1 MPKQKINTPISHFR
15 YRLYQVLIVLF
26 FTSGLITSYFLGKLD
41 VQNNLSEQRVKVVSE
56 LSTVRAKLEG
66 IITSTFSITQGI
78 VHTISI
84 QGGIKPSYFEP
95 LGLRALK
102 ENRYIRHIA
111 IAPNNTI
118 SMVYP
123 LAGNESAIGLNYNT
137 FLPQRESIYRA
148 KSRGQAVLAGPT
160 KLVQGGEA
168 LILRQPVFTQLDDTS
183 SYWGVVSI
191 VAFIN
196 PMLFDGGVTSS
207 KTLNIA
213 IIGRDGLG
221 LSGEMIA
228 GDPKVFNKNPVLQ
241 EVIVPGGSWFLA
253 ATPRLG
259 WVQPLIVESWYFW
272 IVCVNAL
279 VISVFVML
287 LLKKNYQIRQK
298 NSILAHEIDVRRK
311 VESELALNEVKY
323 RNLVEDMR
331 DVVIRLDISGTVI
344 YCSPSIFHFC
354 GLSVDQLLG
363 KTLSSF
369 IESSDE
375 TSLFYKFLESVV
387 SDDNQHTTEIRFS
400 PCYSKQ
406 IIVELSVKLIRR
418 HDGSPESFH
427 CVLRDVTE
435 RKKMQEELVRS
446 KDAAESANR
455 MKTAFLANMSH
466 EIRTPMNSIQGFSN
480 LLLSRDIDKERM
492 RAYLELINKSSQNL
506 LNVISDII
514 DVSVIESGHLKISP
528 KVTNLNSLLDNL
540 FSMHWDSAQAKGL
553 SLSVQKGL
561 TNELSTIEVDEY
573 RLTQVLS
580 NLVGNAIKFTKQG
593 SVRFGYYLNEG
604 TVMFSVSDTGIGIP
618 SDFKDVVFERFRQVD
633 EYYSRSQGGTGLG
646 LSISKALVEAMGG
659 EIWLESLEHQG
670 ATFYFTIPYKNVADH
685 VIAQSKP
692 EMVIPT
698 LHAKIV
704 LVAEDDTANYQLIE
718 ALLGELNSTVVWAQN
733 GAEAVAAV
741 ENGLNPDLILMD
753 IKMPVMSG
761 LEATS
766 LLRTKGF
773 SNPIVALTAFAM
785 DEDRTKAIAMGC
797 NGYLSKPIDVQVFWK
812 VLGNLVKS

>member
-1 MPKQKINTPISHFR
+1 MPTLQVNNPIGHFR
-15 YRLYQVLIVLF
+15 FRLYQALIIVVFVL
-26 FTSGLITSYFLGKLD
+26 GLVTSYFLGKLD
-41 VQNNLSEQRVKVVSE
+41 LENKVSEQRVRVVSE

-95 LGLRALK
+95 LGLRVLK

-123 LAGNESAIGLNYNT
+123 LAGNESAIGLNYDT

-148 KSRGQAVLAGPT
+148 KSKGQAVLAGPT

-168 LILRQPVFTQLDDTS
+168 LILRQPVFTRLDDTT

-191 VAFIN
+191 IAFID
-196 PMLFDGGVTSS
+196 PMLFDGGITSS

-213 IIGRDGLG
+213 IIGRDGFG
-221 LSGEMIA
+221 LSGEMIY
-228 GDPKVFNKNPVLQ
+228 GDPKLFNKEPVLQ
-241 EVIVPGGSWFLA
+241 EVLVPGGSWFLA

-259 WVQPLIVESWYFW
+259 WIKKSPFESWYF
-272 IVCVNAL
+272 IFGAINDL
-279 VISVFVML
+279 VICVFFFIL
-287 LLKKNYQIRQK
+287 LNKNYEIRRK
-298 NSILAHEIDVRRK
+298 NNILAHEIDIRKK
-311 VESELALNEVKY
+311 VEGELALNEVKY

-331 DVVIRLDISGTVI
+331 DVVIRLDISGTVV
-344 YCSPSIFHFC
+344 YCSPSIQLFC
-354 GLSVDQLLG
+354 GLSVDEIVGQS
-363 KTLSSF
+363 LSNF
-369 IESSDE
+369 IESSSDVN
-375 TSLFYKFLESVV
+375 SFYKFLESVIA
-387 SDDNQHTTEIRFS
+387 DDDQHTTEVRFS
-400 PCYSKQ
+400 PCYSRH

-418 HDGSPESFH
+418 QDGSPDSFH

-480 LLLSRDIDKERM
+480 LLLSRDIEKEKM
-492 RAYLELINKSSQNL
+492 RGYLELINKSSQNL

-514 DVSVIESGHLKISP
+514 DVSVIESGHLKINP
-528 KVTNLNSLLDNL
+528 KATSINGLLDSL
-540 FSMHWDSAQAKGL
+540 FATHWESAQAKGL
-553 SLSVQKGL
+553 GFSVQKGL
-561 TNELSTIEVDEY
+561 TDDASNIQVDEY

-593 SVRFGYYLNEG
+593 SVKFGYYVEG
-604 TVMFSVSDTGIGIP
+604 GSIIFTVADTGIGIP
-618 SDFKDVVFERFRQVD
+618 VDFKDVIFERFRQVD

-646 LSISKALVEAMGG
+646 LSICKALIEAMGG
-659 EIWLESLEHQG
+659 KIWFDSSVDKG
-670 ATFYFTIPYKNVADH
+670 STFSFSIPFNQVKG
-685 VIAQSKP
+685 IANPEQS
-692 EMVIPT
+692 VGINIPT
-698 LHAKIV
+698 LHAKLI

-718 ALLGELNSTVVWAQN
+718 ALLSESKPTVVWAQN

-773 SNPIVALTAFAM
+773 NKPIVALTAFAM

-812 VLGNLVKS
+812 VLGNLIKS